1 MCACP
6 DVDDQHEI
14 DTDPS
19 KADKGRRPFCAL
31 FFPEQTTRFVTYLH
45 KGRVYSYGPLTQS
58 LAATVTAFESEVTK
72 VAYC

>member
-14 DTDPS
+14 DTDPA

-31 FFPEQTTRFVTYLH
+31 LFPEQTTRFVTYL
-45 KGRVYSYGPLTQS
+45 GTGVGTL
-58 LAATVTAFESEVTK
+58 E
-72 VAYC
+72 